1 MPFQHPPIPIR
12 KLRPGFLI
20 ATGMSTFF
28 RLAKYGNCKNTES
41 KFISVFNVIKEKNG
55 NKNRNSLVQSR
66 RKRKNEFRF
75 SVFLS
80 SGKTGNENG
89 SSNSVF
95 RWFGPKTNIGVGIPF
110 SYIAGKRLT
119 LRDTL
124 NGPSSHFILQLSISL
139 NFNIPSYLQVNF

>member
-75 SVFLS
+75 PVQW
-80 SGKTGNENG
+80 ENG
-89 SSNSVF
+89 KRKWKFEFRFPLIWAENEHRSWNSIFLHRRKTVDTKGHIKWTLQPFYFTTLDFFVF
-95 RWFGPKTNIGVGIPF
+95 
-110 SYIAGKRLT
+110 
-119 LRDTL
+119 
-124 NGPSSHFILQLSISL
+124 
-139 NFNIPSYLQVNF
+139 